1 MASLLTWML
10 VAAATASFADCVSP
24 RSSVAMET
32 RLVKQLM
39 RDYAKEALP
48 VLKLKS
54 SVNVS
59 MQVSF
64 VGIDDVDENKNVFTA
79 TLLLAQL
86 WQDPRLAWNAS
97 EYGGMSM
104 IRLPVDKLWIPDIV
118 PYNTAGMYGRQT
130 RYDEVAHVLNDGSVF
145 WVPLWTIASKCPM
158 DVSNFPF
165 DTQHCPMVLGSW
177 VHSTSEMTL
186 SFMESSNLDKD
197 LTLSSTDF
205 NSPSHPTWE
214 LIKAVASI
222 KTVKYACCE
231 DSYETLTVKVQITRR
246 STFYRFLAIGPA
258 AVFGLLVPLL
268 FLIPS
273 RSEGKTTYGM
283 LIMLGLTVL
292 ILALEEAIPFSHN
305 NVPKIGYFYLGT
317 MALCACSVML
327 SIFVSNMGQPGVR
340 HKPLPGWLKWLCL
353 SRYGFRR
360 FFCIDNYEPVDNVY
374 SVSLKSL
381 CTPERTT
388 QPSLDPESSA
398 QPEAVSDMDDIRKCL
413 HYLVGKQSADVTS
426 RNVRQDW
433 VELAL
438 VFDRILFVVFLVL
451 YVLFAV
457 NFLT

>member
-1 MASLLTWML
+1 MAAFFVWM
-10 VAAATASFADCVSP
+10 VAATSASIVHCVP
-24 RSSVAMET
+24 PQSSVAIES
-32 RLVKQLM
+32 RLVQHLM
-39 RDYAKEALP
+39 RGYMKEALP
-48 VLKLKS
+48 VLKVKT

-64 VGIDDVDENKNVFTA
+64 VGVDDVDENKNIFTA

-86 WQDPRLAWNAS
+86 WKDPRLAWNAS
-97 EYGGMSM
+97 EYGGMGT

-118 PYNTAGMYGRQT
+118 PYNTAGMYGRQS
-130 RYDEVAHVLNDGSVF
+130 RYDEIAHVLSDGSVF

-158 DVSNFPF
+158 DMSSFPF
-165 DTQHCPMVLGSW
+165 DTQQCPMILGSW
-177 VHSTSEMTL
+177 VHSRAEMML
-186 SFMESSNLDKD
+186 SFMESPSLDKD
-197 LTLSSTDF
+197 LALSGSDF
-205 NSPSHPTWE
+205 SSPSHPTWE
-214 LIKAVASI
+214 LIRAVASI
-222 KTVKYACCE
+222 KSVNYTCCE
-231 DSYETLTVKVQITRR
+231 DFFETLTVKVHISRR
-246 STFYRFLAIGPA
+246 STFYRFLAVGPA

-273 RSEGKTTYGM
+273 SSDGKTTYGM
-283 LIMLGLTVL
+283 LIMLSLTVL

-327 SIFVSNMGQPGVR
+327 SIFVSNMGQRGVR

-353 SRYGFRR
+353 SRFGFRR
-360 FFCIDNYEPVDNVY
+360 FFCIDNYEPVENVY
-374 SVSLKSL
+374 SVSLKNL
-381 CTPERTT
+381 WTPERTT
-388 QPSLDPESSA
+388 QTSLDPESSA
-398 QPEAVSDMDDIRKCL
+398 QPEATSDMDDIRKCL
-413 HYLVGKQSADVTS
+413 HYLVGQQSAEVTS

-433 VELAL
+433 VELAR